1 MASYTLYFL
10 ILFYALFLKN
20 IGRQGFSLDLQSF
33 TYNWIYGDKLVPTMN
48 IIMFIPLGFL
58 CKLSWKHV
66 AYFTLAIG
74 LVEGSQYL
82 FHLGIFD
89 LGDILTNLLGFII
102 GSYLLETALGKWVV
116 RHIH

>member
-1 MASYTLYFL
+1 
-10 ILFYALFLKN
+10 
-20 IGRQGFSLDLQSF
+20 
-33 TYNWIYGDKLVPTMN
+33 MN
-48 IIMFIPLGFL
+48 IIMFIQLGFL
-58 CKLSWKHV
+58 CNLSWKHV
-66 AYFTLAIG
+66 AYFTLAIS

-82 FHLGIFD
+82 FHLGIFG

>member
-1 MASYTLYFL
+1 
-10 ILFYALFLKN
+10 
-20 IGRQGFSLDLQSF
+20 
-33 TYNWIYGDKLVPTMN
+33 
-48 IIMFIPLGFL
+48 
-58 CKLSWKHV
+58 
-66 AYFTLAIG
+66 LAIS